1 MLSLALAIT
10 QTLSVPV
17 LTGDI
22 LSSRDTGSISPCS
35 TVKSKGGAFCCPH
48 GREHSEQD
56 SITHCTLLME
66 DLDCLSPLPQK
77 QGNTGL
83 ALEDPNEPE
92 KGTLGPLPSWL

>member
-1 MLSLALAIT
+1 MVSLALAIT

-22 LSSRDTGSISPCS
+22 LSSRETGGISPCS
-35 TVKSKGGAFCCPH
+35 TVKSKGCCPYGH
-48 GREHSEQD
+48 EHSEQD
-56 SITHCTLLME
+56 SITHCTLSME
-66 DLDCLSPLPQK
+66 ALDCLSLLPQK

-92 KGTLGPLPSWL
+92 KGTLGPFPSWL